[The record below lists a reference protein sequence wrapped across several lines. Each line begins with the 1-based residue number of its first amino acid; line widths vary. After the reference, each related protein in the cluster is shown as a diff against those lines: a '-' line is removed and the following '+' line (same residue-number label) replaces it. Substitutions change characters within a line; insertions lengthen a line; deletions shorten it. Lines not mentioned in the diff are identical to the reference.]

1 MNVILSIIIF
11 AASTVLFQD
20 DFNDGNADG
29 WFTKGA
35 FTYQVLDG
43 RYHFSGGESGNN
55 PTSYRGDTG
64 MEMSTPDYSVM
75 MDAEIE
81 VGILIGIMARYREDG
96 LYNIML
102 VLSIPSQSLN
112 LYRWHWSSIELLDS
126 YPFPV
131 QEGITYRMKMHCSG
145 DTFAGRIWFPEED
158 EPELWFVT
166 VSDTLFI
173 PGAAA
178 LYAAR
183 APNDPTDIYLSCFYD
198 NVAVE
203 TPEPWA
209 ITQRTWAAIK
219 RLSCL

>member
-1 MNVILSIIIF
+1 MNVTLSIILF

-29 WFTKGA
+29 WFTTGA

-55 PTSYRGDTG
+55 PRSYRGDIG
-64 MEMSTPDYSVM
+64 IEMSTPDYSVM

-81 VGILIGIMARYREDG
+81 VGILIGIMTRYWEDG
-96 LYNIML
+96 LYNMML
-102 VLSIPSQSLN
+102 VLSIPGQSLN

-131 QEGITYRMKMHCSG
+131 QAGTTYRMKMQCSG
-145 DTFAGRIWFPEED
+145 DTFAGRVWLPVED

-166 VSDTLFI
+166 ASDSLSR

-198 NVAVE
+198 NVVVE

-209 ITQRTWAAIK
+209 LTQRTWAAIK
-219 RLSCL
+219 RLSSL